1 MKLYLSSFDL
11 GNQRKRFA
19 NLVGTG
25 KKGLLIVNA
34 VDNRQEGRDKWL
46 KSQTEGLQALGL
58 KVQELDLRNYFGKH
72 GELAELLAGQD
83 FVWIN
88 GGNTFVLRRA
98 MQYSGF
104 DTAITK
110 LVRNNS
116 IVYGGF
122 SAGVVLLYKDLHGL
136 EITDDPN
143 EISEGYNPEIV
154 WDGLNLI
161 DFAVAVHYDSD
172 HPESPL
178 TDKEIEYY
186 ETNDIPYKTLRDGEV
201 IIIDGDNIELFG

>member
-1 MKLYLSSFDL
+1 MKLYLSSMVL
-11 GNQRKRFA
+11 GNHPDRFIS
-19 NLVGTG
+19 LVGSG
-25 KKGLLIVNA
+25 KKGLVILNA
-34 VDNRQEGRDKWL
+34 LDNRPEAREKFGQ
-46 KSQTEGLQALGL
+46 SQFDDLQALGL
-58 KVQELDLRNYFGKH
+58 EVQELDLRNYFGKKE
-72 GELAELLAGQD
+72 ELSELLANQD
-83 FVWIN
+83 FVWVN

-104 DTAITK
+104 DSIITE
-110 LVRNNS
+110 LVKNDQ

-122 SAGVVLLYKDLHGL
+122 SAGVVVLHKDLHGL
-136 EITDDPN
+136 DITDDPN

-172 HPESPL
+172 HSESHL

-186 ETNDIPYKTLRDGEV
+186 ETNNIPYKKLRDGEV
-201 IIIDGDNIELFG
+201 IIINGENIELLS